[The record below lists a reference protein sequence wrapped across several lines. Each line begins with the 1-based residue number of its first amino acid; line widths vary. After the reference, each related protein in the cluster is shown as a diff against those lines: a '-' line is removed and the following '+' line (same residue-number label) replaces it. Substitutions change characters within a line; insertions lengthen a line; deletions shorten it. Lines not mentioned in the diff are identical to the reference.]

1 MNSCAQCGAVGTEH
15 YTYKTKTGLKPL
27 PNCKVCHNAGKYVK
41 KGTGWARLPDETKEL
56 VRTMLA
62 DRYNKIVDIA
72 EASGISAVSL
82 GCWIANG
89 SLATGMP
96 VATN

>member
-1 MNSCAQCGAVGTEH
+1 MNPLSCAQCGAVGTEH

-41 KGTGWARLPDETKEL
+41 KGTGWTRLPDETKEL

-62 DRYNKIVDIA
+62 DRRNKIADIA
-72 EASGISAVSL
+72 KASGISAVNL
-82 GCWIANG
+82 GRWIAAG
-89 SLATGMP
+89 SI
-96 VATN
+96 N